1 MGAHVEVTKRLRQ
14 AYRGPSLLDC
24 AGFIQGG
31 LGVRGVVAG
40 DLCTNDRFR
49 VRFPGFGV
57 RMEFTTA
64 G

>member
-1 MGAHVEVTKRLRQ
+1 MGARVEVTKRLRQ

-31 LGVRGVVAG
+31 LGVCGVVAG
-40 DLCTNDRFR
+40 DICTNDRFR
-49 VRFPGFGV
+49 TRFPGFWV
-57 RMEFTTA
+57 RLEFITA